1 MKWKTVLEEM
11 RPYKPGRSID
21 EVKRAY
27 GLTNIVKLASNE
39 NPYGTSQQVLD
50 YLDQNPLQYEI
61 YPDGHSSRLRKTLAE
76 KHGVSEESILFGNG
90 SDEIIS
96 IICRALLDEGKHTI
110 MATPTFPQ
118 YAHNAKIEGA
128 SLTEIPLLDGQ
139 HDLDAFL
146 DAVTKDTAVI
156 WICNPNNPTGNLM
169 PADKVADFLKKV
181 PEDVLVVLDEAY
193 FEYITDEQH
202 VDSVS
207 LLEQYKNII
216 VLRTFS
222 KAYGLASMRLGYG
235 IADPAVVTPL
245 NKVRNP
251 FNNNSLAVAVAEV
264 AVLDEEFIDTCRS
277 LNDQQRNRFA
287 KFVEQHGLHMFDSQT
302 NFVLMQVPVDADEAS
317 EFLLQQGYI
326 VRSGNALGTPGYI
339 RVTIGTEQQNDGFFE
354 AFDELLKKGGSH
366 EA

>member
-1 MKWKTVLEEM
+1 MKWKTALEEM
-11 RPYKPGRSID
+11 KPYKPGRSIED
-21 EVKRAY
+21 VKRTY
-27 GLTNIVKLASNE
+27 GLTHIVKLASNE
-39 NPYGTSQQVLD
+39 NPYGTSQEVLD

-61 YPDGHSSRLRKTLAE
+61 YPDGHSSRLRKKLAE

-90 SDEIIS
+90 SDEIIT

-128 SLTEIPLLDGQ
+128 AITEIPLKDGL

-146 DAVTKDTAVI
+146 KAITKDTTVI
-156 WICNPNNPTGNLM
+156 WICNPNNPTGTLM
-169 PADKVADFLKKV
+169 PVGEIVDFLHHV

-193 FEYITDEQH
+193 FEYITDDQH
-202 VDSVS
+202 VDSIS
-207 LLEQYKNII
+207 LLEQLNNII

-235 IADPAVVTPL
+235 IAHPAVVTPL

-264 AVLDEEFIDTCRS
+264 AVQDKEFIEKCRS
-277 LNDQQRNRFA
+277 LNDQQRMRFKQFA
-287 KFVEQHGLHMFDSQT
+287 AHHGLHMFDSQT
-302 NFVLMQVPVDADEAS
+302 NFVLIQVPSDADEAS

-339 RVTIGTEQQNDGFFE
+339 RVTVGTEQQNDGFFT
-354 AFDELLKKGGSH
+354 AFDKFLQQGGSH
-366 EA
+366 EE

>member
-1 MKWKTVLEEM
+1 MKWKTALEEM
-11 RPYKPGRSID
+11 KPYKPGKSIE
-21 EVKRAY
+21 EVKRTY
-27 GLTNIVKLASNE
+27 GLTDIVKLASNE
-39 NPYGTSQQVLD
+39 NPYGTSQDVLD
-50 YLDQNPLQYEI
+50 YLNKNPLQYEI
-61 YPDGHSSRLRKTLAE
+61 YPDGHSSRLRKKLAE
-76 KHGVSEESILFGNG
+76 KHGVSEEAILFGNG
-90 SDEIIS
+90 SDEIIT

-128 SLTEIPLLDGQ
+128 AITEIPLVDGF
-139 HDLDAFL
+139 HDLEAFL
-146 DAVTKDTAVI
+146 DSITKDTAVI
-156 WICNPNNPTGNLM
+156 WICNPNNPTGNLT
-169 PADKVADFLKKV
+169 PVGEIIKFLNKV

-202 VDSVS
+202 VDSIS
-207 LLEQYKNII
+207 LLKQFKNII

-235 IADPAVVTPL
+235 VADPAVVTPL

-264 AVLDEEFIDTCRS
+264 AVMDNGFIETCRS
-277 LNDQQRNRFA
+277 LNDQQRVRFQELA
-287 KFVEQHGLHMFDSQT
+287 VRHGLHMFDSQT
-302 NFVLMQVPVDADEAS
+302 NFVLIQVPTDADEAS
-317 EFLLQQGYI
+317 EFLLRQGYI

-339 RVTIGTEQQNDGFFE
+339 RVTIGTEEQNDGFFA
-354 AFDELLKKGGSH
+354 AFEELLQKGGSH